1 MPLKSV
7 PENYLDSPVESLP
20 QIAARRLSYL
30 HKLGIHT
37 VYDALT
43 FYPRTYE
50 NWSRI
55 LRIDDLKDKEEA
67 SFIAVVRQKP
77 ALQRK
82 GRLSIIRAV
91 LSDGSGTIRAVWFNQ
106 PYLLN
111 RLIKNESYFFRGKI
125 RRDGRNFDVTNPSVE
140 SGETDGALLIRPYY
154 PLTKGLTQGVLR
166 NLIKDALPKALPCLR
181 EVLPDFVLREEDLT
195 GIEIAYEQIHRPTS
209 EEELDRA
216 RKRLIYEELFLIQG
230 GLRWMKRS
238 RLRDR
243 GAHAVCL
250 DDDRM
255 KTLRSALLRLG
266 FSLTDDQKKV
276 LGEVLSDMK
285 KAVPMNRLVQ
295 GDVGSGKTVI
305 ALAAMLAAALAG
317 YQSVFM
323 APTSILADQH
333 YRTVTRFLEGT
344 GIKPYLLLGSTPVA
358 EKNQIRRMLRSGE
371 LLVLVGTHAVLSDKI
386 DYKALALTVTDEQ
399 HRFGVRQ
406 RSLFADGNTVSPHT
420 LVMSAT
426 PIPRTLA
433 LILYGDLD
441 ISVIRK
447 IPSGRIPVETYT
459 ALPAETDRVYNI
471 VRRQVEAGRQVYFVC
486 PVIEAAG
493 EEYPVV
499 NPDAASASDLDSNSD
514 SDVDANAEADI
525 AGLIS
530 AEDLFA
536 HLSQEIFKDLSV
548 GLLHGGMKAP
558 QKEDVM
564 NRFLAGEI
572 KILVSTT
579 VVEVGVDNP
588 NASVMVIEN
597 ADRYGLSQLHQLRG
611 RIGRGKYRSV
621 CILISDKTEG
631 LASKRLKTLC
641 RTADGFEIARKDLEL
656 RGPGDFFGTRQH
668 GIPELRIANLYR
680 DTDVLERVGKTLD
693 RIWEE
698 DPDLSSETNKNLI
711 YAFSQRFGSEINHPS
726 L

>member
-1 MPLKSV
+1 MPEKQKRTSSIPLRSA
-7 PENYLDSPVESLP
+7 PANYLDSPVEDLP
-20 QIAARRLSYL
+20 QVAAKRLSCL
-30 HKLGIHT
+30 HKLDIYT
-37 VYDALT
+37 VYDVVT
-43 FYPRTYE
+43 YFPRAYE

-55 LRIDDLKDKEEA
+55 LPIDDLKDKEEA
-67 SFIAVVRQKP
+67 SFIAVVRQK
-77 ALQRK
+77 ASLQRK
-82 GRLSIIRAV
+82 GRLSILRSV

-106 PYLLN
+106 PYLMN
-111 RLIKNESYFFRGKI
+111 RLVKNESYFFRGKI

-140 SGETDGALLIRPYY
+140 SAETDGALLIRPYY

-166 NLIKDALPKALPCLR
+166 SLIKEALPKALPCLR
-181 EVLPDFVLREEDLT
+181 EILPERILREEDLAP
-195 GIEIAYEQIHRPTS
+195 IVFAYEQIHRPAS
-209 EEELDRA
+209 EEDLEMA

-230 GLRWMKRS
+230 GLRWMKYN

-243 GAHAVCL
+243 GAHMICL
-250 DDDRM
+250 DDNRM
-255 KTLRSALLRLG
+255 KILRSALLRLG

-285 KAVPMNRLVQ
+285 KSVPMNRLVQ

-305 ALAAMLAAALAG
+305 ALASMLAAALMG

-323 APTSILADQH
+323 APTSILAEQH
-333 YRTVTRFLEGT
+333 FRTLSRFLDGT
-344 GIKPYLLLGSTPVA
+344 GIKPYLLLGSTPAA
-358 EKNQIRRMLRSGE
+358 EKNKIRRMLRSGE
-371 LLVLVGTHAVLSDKI
+371 LLILAGTHAVLSDKI
-386 DYKALALTVTDEQ
+386 DYKSLALTVTDEQ

-406 RSLFADGNTVSPHT
+406 RSLFAGGDGVSPHT

-459 ALPAETDRVYNI
+459 ALPAESDRVYDI
-471 VRRQVEAGRQVYFVC
+471 VRRQVEAGRQAYFVC
-486 PVIEAAG
+486 PVIESTA
-493 EEYPVV
+493 EEFPE
-499 NPDAASASDLDSNSD
+499 PD
-514 SDVDANAEADI
+514 AEADFGPD
-525 AGLIS
+525 GLIS

-536 HLSQEIFKDLSV
+536 HLSEDVFGDLSV
-548 GLLHGGMKAP
+548 GLLHGGMKATE
-558 QKEDVM
+558 KEDVM
-564 NRFLAGEI
+564 IRFLSGEI
-572 KILVSTT
+572 RILVSTT

-621 CILISDKTEG
+621 CILLSDKTEG
-631 LASKRLKTLC
+631 LAAKRMKALC
-641 RTADGFEIARKDLEL
+641 RTSDGFEIARQDLEL

-680 DTDVLERVGKTLD
+680 DTGVLEKVGRALD
-693 RIWEE
+693 RIWAE
-698 DPDLSSETNKNLI
+698 DPELSSEENRNLI
-711 YAFSQRFGSEINHPS
+711 PAFMQRFGSEINHPS

>member
-1 MPLKSV
+1 MPQKSV
-7 PENYLDSPVESLP
+7 PENYLESPVEYLP

-30 HKLGIHT
+30 HKLDIYT
-37 VYDALT
+37 VYDLIT
-43 FYPRTYE
+43 YYPRAYE

-55 LRIDDLKDKEEA
+55 LPIDDLKDKEEA

-82 GRLSIIRAV
+82 GRLSILRAV

-140 SGETDGALLIRPYY
+140 SGDADGTLLIRPYY

-166 NLIKDALPKALPCLR
+166 NLVKDALPKALPCLR
-181 EVLPDFVLREEDLT
+181 EVLPDRILREEDLC
-195 GIEIAYEQIHRPTS
+195 GIEFAYEQIHRPTS
-209 EEELDRA
+209 EEELDKA
-216 RKRLIYEELFLIQG
+216 RKRLVYEELFLIQG
-230 GLRWMKRS
+230 GLTWMKRN

-243 GAHAVCL
+243 GAHRVCL

-255 KTLRSALLRLG
+255 RIVGTALSGLG
-266 FSLTDDQKKV
+266 FQLTDDQKKV
-276 LGEVLSDMK
+276 LGEVLSDMRK
-285 KAVPMNRLVQ
+285 PVPMNRLVQ

-305 ALAAMLAAALAG
+305 ALGAMLAAALAG

-333 YRTVTRFLEGT
+333 YRTVSRFLEGT
-344 GIKPYLLLGSTPVA
+344 GIKPCLLLGSTPAA
-358 EKNQIRRMLRSGE
+358 EKNAIRKELRSGE
-371 LLVLVGTHAVLSDKI
+371 LLVLVGTHAVLSEKI

-406 RSLFADGNTVSPHT
+406 RSLFADGNAVSPHT

-459 ALPAETDRVYNI
+459 ALPTEADRVYDI

-486 PVIEAAG
+486 PVIEPVEAAEEFPDPG
-493 EEYPVV
+493 E
-499 NPDAASASDLDSNSD
+499 NPEEDMEAVGLTSAEELFALLSGE
-514 SDVDANAEADI
+514 VYKDI
-525 AGLIS
+525 A
-530 AEDLFA
+530 
-536 HLSQEIFKDLSV
+536 V
-548 GLLHGGMKAP
+548 GLLHGGMKPA
-558 QKEDVM
+558 QKEEVM
-564 NRFLAGEI
+564 TKFLSGEI
-572 KILVSTT
+572 RILVSTT

-621 CILISDKTEG
+621 CILITGKTEG
-631 LASKRLKTLC
+631 LAAKRLKTLC
-641 RTADGFEIARKDLEL
+641 RTSDGFEIARQDLEL

-680 DTDVLERVGKTLD
+680 DTDVLEKVGRALD
-693 RIWEE
+693 QIWEE
-698 DPDLSSETNKNLI
+698 DPDLCSEANKYLI
-711 YAFSQRFGSEINHPS
+711 SAFSQRFGSEINHPS

>member
-7 PENYLDSPVESLP
+7 PESYLDSPVESLP

-30 HKLGIHT
+30 HKLDIYT
-37 VYDALT
+37 VYDVLT
-43 FYPRTYE
+43 YFPRTYE

-55 LRIDDLKDKEEA
+55 LPIDDLKDKEEA

-82 GRLSIIRAV
+82 GRLSIMRAV

-111 RLIKNESYFFRGKI
+111 RIVRDESYFFRGKI

-140 SGETDGALLIRPYY
+140 SCETDGVLLIRPYY

-181 EVLPDFVLREEDLT
+181 EVLPECVLREEDLT

-230 GLRWMKRS
+230 GLRWMKRN

-255 KTLRSALLRLG
+255 KTLRTALLRLG

-276 LGEVLSDMK
+276 LGEVLSDMNK
-285 KAVPMNRLVQ
+285 DVPMNRLVQ

-333 YRTVTRFLEGT
+333 YRTVSRFLEGT
-344 GIKPYLLLGSTPVA
+344 GIKPYLLLGSTPVS

-406 RSLFADGNTVSPHT
+406 RSLFADGNGVSPHT

-459 ALPAETDRVYNI
+459 ALPAEADRIYTI

-493 EEYPVV
+493 EEYPV
-499 NPDAASASDLDSNSD
+499 AD
-514 SDVDANAEADI
+514 SDADANADAD
-525 AGLIS
+525 ADANVDASGLIS

-536 HLSQEIFKDLSV
+536 HLSGEVFKDLSV

-558 QKEDVM
+558 QKEDM
-564 NRFLAGEI
+564 MTRFLSGDI
-572 KILVSTT
+572 RILVSTT

-621 CILISDKTEG
+621 CILISDKTDG
-631 LASKRLKTLC
+631 LAAKRLKTLC
-641 RTADGFEIARKDLEL
+641 RTSDGFEIARKDLEL

-680 DTDVLERVGKTLD
+680 DTDVLERVGRTLD
-693 RIWEE
+693 RIWME
-698 DPDLSSETNKNLI
+698 DPDLSSEANKNLI
-711 YAFSQRFGSEINHPS
+711 GAFSQRFGSEINHPS

>member
-1 MPLKSV
+1 MPQKSV
-7 PENYLDSPVESLP
+7 PESYLDSPVENLP
-20 QIAARRLSYL
+20 QVAARRLMYL
-30 HKLGIHT
+30 HKLNIYT
-37 VYDALT
+37 VYDVLAY
-43 FYPRTYE
+43 YPRAYE

-55 LRIDDLKDKEEA
+55 LPIDELKNGEDA
-67 SFIAVVRQKP
+67 SFIAEVRQK
-77 ALQRK
+77 ASLQRK
-82 GRLSIIRAV
+82 GRLSILRAV

-111 RLIKNESYFFRGKI
+111 RLVKNESYFFRGKI

-140 SGETDGALLIRPYY
+140 SKETDGALLIRPYY
-154 PLTKGLTQGVLR
+154 PLVKGLTQGVLR
-166 NLIKDALPKALPCLR
+166 NLVRDALPGALPCLR
-181 EVLPDFVLREEDLT
+181 EVLPERILREENLET
-195 GIEIAYEQIHRPTS
+195 IAFSYEQIHRPSS
-209 EEELDRA
+209 EEELESA

-230 GLRWMKRS
+230 GLKWMKHN
-238 RLRDR
+238 RLKDR
-243 GAHAVCL
+243 GAHTVCL

-255 KTLRSALLRLG
+255 KVLRGALQRLG
-266 FSLTDDQKKV
+266 FPLTDDQKKV
-276 LGEVLSDMK
+276 IGEVLSDMK

-333 YRTVTRFLEGT
+333 YRTLSRFLEGT
-344 GIKPYLLLGSTPVA
+344 GITPYLLLGSTPVA
-358 EKNQIRRMLRSGE
+358 EKNKIRRMLRSGE
-371 LLVLVGTHAVLSDKI
+371 LLVLTGTHAVLSDSI

-406 RSLFADGNTVSPHT
+406 RSLFADENPVSPHT

-459 ALPAETDRVYNI
+459 ALPSEADRVYDI
-471 VRRQVEAGRQVYFVC
+471 VRRQVREGRQVYFVC
-486 PVIEAAG
+486 PVIESA
-493 EEYPVV
+493 EEGCPEPED
-499 NPDAASASDLDSNSD
+499 NPEPDP
-514 SDVDANAEADI
+514 EEG
-525 AGLIS
+525 GLIS

-536 HLSQEIFKDLSV
+536 HLSGEVFADLSV
-548 GLLHGGMKAP
+548 GLLHGGMKALE
-558 QKEDVM
+558 KEDVM
-564 NRFLAGEI
+564 TKFLSGEI
-572 KILVSTT
+572 RILVSTT

-621 CILISDKTEG
+621 CILISGKTEG
-631 LASKRLKTLC
+631 LAARRIKTLC
-641 RTADGFEIARKDLEL
+641 RTSDGFEIAKQDLEL

-680 DTDVLERVGKTLD
+680 DTEVLERVGRALD
-693 RIWEE
+693 RIWAE
-698 DPDLSSETNKNLI
+698 DPELAKEENRNLI
-711 YAFSQRFGSEINHPS
+711 PAFRQRFGSEINHPS